1 MLCFPASFSRY
12 FQQNPAC
19 TPRSLTH
26 LPQMKDANSVI
37 RGENGRVYNPQKS
50 LISMAKKKQSP
61 SSPILK
67 AVAEGFKKN
76 ALDFFNRMIHEKV
89 KKLEKLTVE
98 VLLGLLFLGCFT
110 SSRHSSFL
118 NEFAGVSFL
127 GIFTGWS
134 ALVWNG
140 VHFYFLIKHN

>member
-1 MLCFPASFSRY
+1 
-12 FQQNPAC
+12 
-19 TPRSLTH
+19 
-26 LPQMKDANSVI
+26 
-37 RGENGRVYNPQKS
+37 
-50 LISMAKKKQSP
+50 MAKKKQSP

-98 VLLGLLFLGCFT
+98 VLLGLLFFAIGVFYLLKAFVF
-110 SSRHSSFL
+110 FL

-127 GIFTGWS
+127 GGFL
-134 ALVWNG
+134 LVG
-140 VHFYFLIKHN
+140 VLSFGMASIFYFLIKHN